1 MADDKP
7 PVANGMNANGE
18 IASLD
23 GLRGIAALCIVLY
36 HAQGV
41 FAFWPPA
48 AFLAGAFGKY
58 YLFVDLFF
66 VLSGLV
72 IARSSA
78 RLFDSDFS
86 ARTYRSFMRARLIR
100 LWPVHLVTLAILVVI
115 ELSLLWGVER
125 GVFDP
130 GFAPFDRPEANPVNL
145 LTTAFMLQSWGF
157 HDKLV
162 WNVPSWFIS
171 ALLFAYLAYP
181 FVLRATRS
189 LTRTSRAAFFV
200 LTGGVL
206 SLALHAA
213 YELDYFAAPHDIPF
227 IRALLA
233 FMLGCGLSFLEPGK
247 WDERLP
253 YAQPA
258 LVVAI
263 LACFHLKAPDALSV
277 FLLALFIRS
286 LQFDKGR
293 VAHALAARPFR
304 FLSKISFS
312 LYMTHFIG
320 LFLIDSFGQI
330 NHEIPKNMF
339 RDEAMGV
346 NIAARFALLIL
357 FAWAFWRY
365 VEEPMRRWMTRAPQA
380 ATALSAGGRP

>member
-1 MADDKP
+1 MAEPK
-7 PVANGMNANGE
+7 PVAANGANANGE

-23 GLRGIAALCIVLY
+23 GLRGIAAVCIVIY

-48 AFLAGAFGKY
+48 AFLAGAFQKY

-78 RLFDSDFS
+78 RLFDTDFS
-86 ARTYRSFMRARLIR
+86 VRSYRGFMRARLIR

-130 GFAPFDRPEANPVNL
+130 GFQPFDRPEANPVNL
-145 LTTAFMLQSWGF
+145 VTTAFMLQSWGL

-181 FVLRATRS
+181 FILRATRA
-189 LTRTSRAAFFV
+189 LPRKSRAAFFV
-200 LTGGVL
+200 LTGGALTLVL
-206 SLALHAA
+206 HTL
-213 YELDYFAAPHDIPF
+213 YGLDYLAAPQDIPF

-233 FMLGCGLSFLEPGK
+233 FMLGCGLSFLDPGK
-247 WDERLP
+247 WDQRLP
-253 YAQPA
+253 SLQPL

-263 LACFHLKAPDALSV
+263 LACFHLKAPDVLSV
-277 FLLALFIRS
+277 FLLAFFIRS
-286 LQFDKGR
+286 LQFDQGA
-293 VAHALAARPFR
+293 VARNLAAKPFR

-320 LFLIDSFGQI
+320 LFLIDSFGKI
-330 NHEIPKNMF
+330 NHEIPRNMF

-346 NIAARFALLIL
+346 NIAVRFVLLIL
-357 FAWAFWRY
+357 LAWVFWRF
-365 VEEPMRRWMTRAPQA
+365 VEEPMRRWLTRPSQA
-380 ATALSAGGRP
+380 ATALSAGGKP

>member
-1 MADDKP
+1 MADTKP
-7 PVANGMNANGE
+7 AAANGMNANGE

-23 GLRGIAALCIVLY
+23 GLRGIAAVCIVVY

-41 FAFWPPA
+41 FAFWSPA
-48 AFLAGAFGKY
+48 AFLAGAFDKY

-78 RLFDSDFS
+78 RLFDADFS
-86 ARTYRSFMRARLIR
+86 ARTFRSFMRARLIR

-115 ELSLLWGVER
+115 EVSLLWGVSQ

-181 FVLRATRS
+181 FVLRATRG
-189 LTRTSRAAFFV
+189 LRRQTRAMFFV

-206 SLALHAA
+206 SLVLHAL
-213 YELDYFAAPHDIPF
+213 YGLDYLAAPHDIPF

-247 WDERLP
+247 WDQRLP
-253 YAQPA
+253 YAQPV
-258 LVVAI
+258 LVIAI
-263 LACFHLKAPDALSV
+263 LACFHLRAPDALSV

-286 LQFDKGR
+286 LQFDQGA
-293 VAHALAARPFR
+293 VARGLAAKPFR

-320 LFLIDSFGQI
+320 LFLIDSFGKI
-330 NHEIPKNMF
+330 DHEIPRNMF

-346 NIAARFALLIL
+346 NIAVRFALLIA
-357 FAWAFWRY
+357 FAWAFWRF
-365 VEEPMRRWMTRAPQA
+365 VEEPMRKWLTRPPQA

>member
-1 MADDKP
+1 MAQKLP
-7 PVANGMNANGE
+7 ATANGNNGNGE

-23 GLRGIAALCIVLY
+23 GLRGFAAVCIVLY
-36 HAQGV
+36 HAQGI
-41 FAFWPPA
+41 FAFYPPV
-48 AFLAGAFGKY
+48 AFLAGAFQKY

-78 RLFDSDFS
+78 RLFDADFS
-86 ARTYRSFMRARLIR
+86 ARTYGTFMRARLVR

-115 ELSLLWGVER
+115 ELILVWGVEN
-125 GVFDP
+125 GAFDP

-145 LTTAFMLQSWGF
+145 ATTAFMLQSWGF

-181 FVLRATRS
+181 FVLR
-189 LTRTSRAAFFV
+189 LTRFMGKPARAAFFI

-206 SLALHAA
+206 SIALHAA
-213 YELDYFAAPHDIPF
+213 YGLDYLQAPNDIPF
-227 IRALLA
+227 VRALLA
-233 FMLGCGLSFLEPGK
+233 FMLGCGLSFLDPGR
-247 WDERLP
+247 WDRQLP
-253 YAQPA
+253 MLQPF

-263 LACFHLKAPDALSV
+263 LACFHLHAPDALSV
-277 FLLALFIRS
+277 FLLAVFIRS
-286 LQFDKGR
+286 LQFDEGGVAR
-293 VAHALAARPFR
+293 VLATPPMR

-330 NHEIPKNMF
+330 NHDIPRNMF
-339 RDEAMGV
+339 RTEAMGV
-346 NIAARFALLIL
+346 NIVVRFALLIL
-357 FAWAFWRY
+357 LAWAFWRFI
-365 VEEPMRRWMTRAPQA
+365 EEPVRRALSKPPQA
-380 ATALSAGGRP
+380 ATASGSNRL